1 MSVAPALSTEPVYD
15 KVQQTTTTTVEPSLL
30 GEVYC
35 VDQIADF
42 ILSNNYKSP
51 CLQFPDDLVRDSAQ
65 VASMIQHK
73 TGGITCYVLADT
85 SYSPCCVDEIAAQ
98 HVRGDIIFH
107 FGSACLNPSK
117 SLPVVY
123 VSRREVNA
131 NEQKIKDVLGQE
143 HEGKTI
149 LYPDTKY
156 IGLAYKLANE
166 LDNDKLVLAQ
176 PPANYSFIPRTLTA
190 NTEWTDT
197 CAEIPNRVL
206 SQPLSDDD
214 KSSARFVYL
223 TDVASESLA
232 LQWSTA
238 FGEILAINGQG
249 QQLNVHPALRRRYR
263 SVQQIKAAGTI
274 GILVNT
280 LSLKETAALLERTK
294 KAITEAGKKYYMFVV
309 GKPNVAKLGN
319 FEAIDVWVILGCPQG
334 GIILDNDEYFKPIVT
349 PYELELAFNDA
360 WTGKWLTQFDQVL
373 KEYDSSQ
380 PESSSTDE
388 NKESETGNR
397 KGDNGEEEEP
407 LFDLV
412 TGRFVFNNAPLRQ
425 VQHLDLETG
434 GELQKSSNALTIR
447 NTVSTAAEHLQK
459 RTWRGLGSDHAEI
472 TEEYAELKKGRSGIA
487 RNYNE
492 QV

>member
-15 KVQQTTTTTVEPSLL
+15 KVQQTTTTTVEPTLL

-35 VDQIADF
+35 VDEIADF
-42 ILSNNYKSP
+42 IMSNNYKSP

-73 TGGITCYVLADT
+73 TGGITCFVLADT

-107 FGSACLNPSK
+107 FGSACLNRSK

-123 VSRREVNA
+123 VSRREINA
-131 NEQKIKDVLGQE
+131 DEQKIKDLLCQE

-156 IGLAYKLANE
+156 IGLAQRLANE
-166 LDNDKLVLAQ
+166 LNSDKLVLAQ
-176 PPANYSFIPRTLTA
+176 PPADYNFIPQTLTA
-190 NTEWTDT
+190 STEWTNT

-206 SQPLSDDD
+206 SQPLSEDD
-214 KSSARFVYL
+214 KTAARFVYL
-223 TDVASESLA
+223 TDVPSDSLA

-238 FGEILAINGQG
+238 FGDIVAVNGQG
-249 QQLNVHPALRRRYR
+249 HQLNVHPALRRRYR

-280 LSLKETAALLERTK
+280 LSLKETASLLERTK
-294 KAITEAGKKYYMFVV
+294 KAITQAGKKYYMFVV

-373 KEYDSSQ
+373 TEYADSK
-380 PESSSTDE
+380 PESSSATEDTDTKSEDQKE
-388 NKESETGNR
+388 NK
-397 KGDNGEEEEP
+397 EEEP

-472 TEEYAELKKGRSGIA
+472 TEEFAELKKGRSGIA
-487 RNYNE
+487 RNYHE
-492 QV
+492 QE